1 MSIIK
6 DVRQLNIGDYVAIY
20 DRIRPW
26 PREVEVSEDSVVLV
40 DWQEIR
46 GWPLEVRAISVPFIM
61 CKLRIPGFPR
71 PFPFLVEL
79 DRFQICHVNA
89 RYMKSFCDPK

>member
-46 GWPLEVRAISVPFIM
+46 GWPLEVLAISVPFIM

-79 DRFQICHVNA
+79 DRFQICRVNA
-89 RYMKSFCDPK
+89 RYMKSFCDPN